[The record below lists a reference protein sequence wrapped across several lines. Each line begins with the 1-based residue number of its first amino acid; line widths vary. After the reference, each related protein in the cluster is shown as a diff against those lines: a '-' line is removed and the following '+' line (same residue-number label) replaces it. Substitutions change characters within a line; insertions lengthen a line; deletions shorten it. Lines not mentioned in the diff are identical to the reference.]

1 MLRLNDHKWAT
12 YLFGQTTGMNT
23 DKIKIKTKHLK
34 PGLNTLHFENR
45 DFGGIYFID
54 ELRFEV
60 TGSYK

>member
-1 MLRLNDHKWAT
+1 
-12 YLFGQTTGMNT
+12 MNT

-45 DFGGIYFID
+45 DFGGIYFIY